1 MSRRDAEGKGKAMS
15 TDPGGELVRRRREG
29 AVLVLRLDNPRN
41 RNGLDEPM
49 RVALG
54 AAVEEAESDPAVR
67 AVYLTGAG
75 PSFCAGGDLR
85 MLREASDPWPV
96 HRRFRRLSRWLV
108 PLMTLE
114 KPVVIGVNGHAVGGG
129 MGLALTGDRLI
140 AAEGAVFMA
149 GFFRLGVIP
158 DIGVMY
164 HLPRLIG
171 MARAKRFLFENA
183 TMTAREA
190 HEIGLVA
197 HVVPDAQLQE
207 EAFARAERLA
217 AGPTAAMGLGK
228 QFMARSFET
237 SLLDMFGYEGL
248 GQILAMTH
256 PEFREGI
263 GAMIDKRKPDFPGAA
278 QGG

>member
-1 MSRRDAEGKGKAMS
+1 MSAAEAPP
-15 TDPGGELVRRRREG
+15 TLVRTERRGGVMVITLDDPPTRNS
-29 AVLVLRLDNPRN
+29 LTNPLR
-41 RNGLDEPM
+41 
-49 RVALG
+49 AQLG
-54 AAVEEAESDPAVR
+54 AAVAEAEADRSVR
-67 AVYLTGAG
+67 AVLVNAKG
-75 PSFCAGGDLR
+75 PTFCAGGNLESIRDDS
-85 MLREASDPWPV
+85 AAWNV
-96 HRRFRRLSRWLV
+96 HQRFRRFTQWLF
-108 PLMTLE
+108 PLIWLDR
-114 KPVVIGVNGHAVGGG
+114 PVVMAVQGQAVGGG
-129 MGLALTGDRLI
+129 LGLALTGDLLV
-140 AAEGAVFMA
+140 AGESAVFMA